1 MVQVG
6 GGEQS
11 SNFFI
16 TPPGDE
22 AKEVRFDVI
31 VPSLKSAGS
40 FLKPGVDDWR
50 WIVLANEEQ
59 VQIKGSS
66 KARNQ
71 GSSTSPPTSRAVG
84 VGGSLLPYTPKCVE
98 QTFSEVR

>member
-6 GGEQS
+6 GGEES

-31 VPSLKSAGS
+31 VPSLKPAGGV
-40 FLKPGVDDWR
+40 LKPGVDHWR
-50 WIVLANEEQ
+50 WVVLADEEQ
-59 VQIKGSS
+59 VQIKGST
-66 KARNQ
+66 KGQEPGFIDVTTN
-71 GSSTSPPTSRAVG
+71 
-84 VGGSLLPYTPKCVE
+84 L
-98 QTFSEVR
+98 